1 MGMSRR
7 DCIAV
12 MVMGLTSWL
21 AQSAGAQAA
30 APAGNTQ
37 AYTTTPPA
45 ASNSAA
51 DPAPPIG
58 AVVQHNGGSLAR
70 AQLGAGT
77 LAGSQQ
83 GAGPAGAAASF
94 SYFAVPE
101 QQPKLLRKHD
111 LVTIVI
117 REDSAFSTDATTDLK
132 HSADFDAQI
141 DDYVTLMSGLG
152 LESHTPTNPIELKT
166 LAARDFNGQGTVNRT
181 DSFTASITA
190 AVVDVKPNGT
200 LVLEAKKTIKTD
212 EELQDIQLVGTCR
225 VQDITADNSVLSTQL
240 YDLKVTKN
248 HKGAVRDTTKRG
260 FIPRVLDWINPF

>member
-7 DCIAV
+7 FLISA
-12 MVMGLTSWL
+12 MAMGAACAAARTAS
-21 AQSAGAQAA
+21 AQSA
-30 APAGNTQ
+30 APPGNTQ
-37 AYTTTPPA
+37 AYTTTPP
-45 ASNSAA
+45 STGNG
-51 DPAPPIG
+51 PATVLPIG

-70 AQLGAGT
+70 AQIGAG
-77 LAGSQQ
+77 AFGGGQQ
-83 GAGPAGAAASF
+83 VVGLGDAAAA

-111 LVTIVI
+111 LVTIIV
-117 REDSAFSTDATTDLK
+117 RENSTFSTDATTDLK

-141 DDYVTLMSGLG
+141 DSYVSLMSGVG

-166 LAARDFNGQGTVNRT
+166 SAARDFNGQGTVNRT
-181 DSFTASITA
+181 DSLIVSITA

-212 EELQDIQLVGTCR
+212 EELQDIELVGTCR

-240 YDLKVTKN
+240 YDMQVTKT

-260 FIPRVLDWINPF
+260 FIPKILDFLNPF

>member
-1 MGMSRR
+1 MSLRFLIGM
-7 DCIAV
+7 II
-12 MVMGLTSWL
+12 GLTCAL
-21 AQSAGAQAA
+21 AATAA
-30 APAGNTQ
+30 AQTAAPPERPQ
-37 AYTTTPPA
+37 AYTTTPPSPGNFA
-45 ASNSAA
+45 A
-51 DPAPPIG
+51 PPPPIG
-58 AVVQHNGGSLAR
+58 AIVERNGGSLAR
-70 AQLGAGT
+70 AQLGAGPF
-77 LAGSQQ
+77 
-83 GAGPAGAAASF
+83 GAGERIPGASDAANA

-111 LVTIVI
+111 LVTIIV
-117 REDSAFSTDATTDLK
+117 RENSAFSTDATTDLK

-141 DDYVTLMSGLG
+141 DDYVTLMGGFG

-181 DSFTASITA
+181 DSLTISITA
-190 AVVDVKPNGT
+190 AVLDVKPNGT

-240 YDLKVTKN
+240 YDLQVTKT

-260 FIPRVLDWINPF
+260 FIPRMLDWINPF

>member
-1 MGMSRR
+1 MSLRFG
-7 DCIAV
+7 IAV
-12 MVMGLTSWL
+12 TMVGLSCWL
-21 AQSAGAQAA
+21 AQTAAAQAA

-37 AYTTTPPA
+37 AYTTTPPPA
-45 ASNSAA
+45 PNNAGN
-51 DPAPPIG
+51 PAPPIG
-58 AVVQHNGGSLAR
+58 AVLERNGGSLAR
-70 AQLGAGT
+70 VQLGAGT
-77 LAGSQQ
+77 FGGGQQ
-83 GAGPAGAAASF
+83 NSGMAGAANV

-141 DDYVTLMSGLG
+141 DSYVTLMSGLG
-152 LESHTPTNPIELKT
+152 LESHTPTTPIELKT
-166 LAARDFNGQGTVNRT
+166 AAARDFNGQGTVNRT
-181 DSFTASITA
+181 DSLTASITA
-190 AVVDVKPNGT
+190 SVVDVKPNGT

-212 EELQDIQLVGTCR
+212 EEVQDIQLVGTCR